1 MYEVDLGLK
10 DTNHT
15 FMDGKFTAIQRH
27 SSSQL
32 VDFSAQ
38 AEPFLKTNTPD
49 NFTIAKKLLV
59 NSKNNERN
67 F

>member
-1 MYEVDLGLK
+1 MHKVDLGLK

-15 FMDGKFTAIQRH
+15 FMDGKFTATQRY

-32 VDFSAQ
+32 VDFSDQ
-38 AEPFLKTNTPD
+38 AESFLKTNTLD
-49 NFTIAKKLLV
+49 NFARVKY
-59 NSKNNERN
+59 